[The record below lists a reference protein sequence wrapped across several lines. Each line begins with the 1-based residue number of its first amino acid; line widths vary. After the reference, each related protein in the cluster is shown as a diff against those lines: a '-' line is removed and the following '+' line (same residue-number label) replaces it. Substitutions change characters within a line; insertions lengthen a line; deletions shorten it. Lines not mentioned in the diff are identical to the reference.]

1 MTLDSDDIY
10 GLIPARGGSS
20 RISRKNLATIGD
32 KPLVAHS
39 IQSALDTSL
48 FDEIYVST
56 DEEEIAEVAR
66 SYGGTVPYL
75 RPDRLAT
82 DASTV
87 VDVSLHFL
95 DEMTRNGHSIKHLCV
110 LLPTTPL
117 RNEKDIEGTIR
128 LYDDAS
134 AHYAM
139 AVTEY
144 FYPPWQALER
154 DGESLTPFWTS
165 REIEQRTQ
173 ELPDLCVDSGAV
185 YVVRTSAFREEKT
198 FYGDKLVG
206 YEIPPQRAI
215 DIDEQFQLNLARL
228 LYNNS
233 FPGDPS

>member
-1 MTLDSDDIY
+1 MTLDPDDIY
-10 GLIPARGGSS
+10 GLIPARGGSN

-39 IQSALDTSL
+39 IQSALDTSF
-48 FDEIYVST
+48 FDDVYVST
-56 DEEEIAEVAR
+56 DDEEIADVAR
-66 SYGGTVPYL
+66 TYGATVPSM

-95 DEMTRNGHSIKHLCV
+95 DEMARDGHSIKHLCV

-117 RNEKDIEGTIR
+117 RNATDIEETIR
-128 LYDDAS
+128 LYDRTS
-134 AHYAM
+134 ARYAM

-154 DGESLTPFWTS
+154 EGHSLDPFWTS
-165 REIEQRTQ
+165 EEIEQRTQ

-198 FYGDKLVG
+198 FYGDELVG
-206 YEIPPQRAI
+206 YDIPPERAI
-215 DIDEQFQLNLARL
+215 DIDEQFQLKLARL
-228 LYNNS
+228 LHNNS